1 MKKKPAENQ
10 SSSAVSPAKPALRI
24 PKILFE
30 SDEPVALPAP
40 EPVQKHIPP
49 APSSPSVPKRS
60 EAVLPQSYGT
70 GKLVLMARDPH
81 WLYAH
86 WDLTAQQRGSAR
98 RDLLVRVFA
107 QDKHDEAE
115 SESEVHPDS
124 QHCFIYVARAGTTYT
139 AELGYYTPTREW
151 VSIGSSNSVVMP
163 PDAPSSERTVQFATI
178 PPFSASE
185 PQIPAT
191 APTGNHVS
199 RRPVAGGPLEQTDKV
214 TVSTAGSKSVGVS
227 RPEVRA
233 PEPVRVTPGLLER
246 IVGHKQPSATVP
258 SPTPQSSVKAPTPE
272 WTEVQERALLAE
284 FARFQSPGETVSS
297 VTIPEL
303 LGAELP
309 APSVLPIESISSA
322 LEARP
327 QPQGFWLNL
336 NAELIVYGATERDA
350 VLTLGGVPIQLR
362 PDGSF
367 TCRFA
372 LPDGSY
378 ELPVLAVSK
387 TGDVRKATL
396 QFSRSTQQQDD
407 VGAHPQDPAL
417 QPPAPGGP

>member
-1 MKKKPAENQ
+1 MKKPAEKQ
-10 SSSAVSPAKPALRI
+10 SSSPVSPAKAAPRI

-30 SDEPVALPAP
+30 GDEPVALPAP
-40 EPVQKHIPP
+40 EPVQKHVPP
-49 APSSPSVPKRS
+49 APFSPAVAKTLEP
-60 EAVLPQSYGT
+60 VLPQSYGT
-70 GKLVLMARDPH
+70 GKLLLMARDPH

-86 WDLTAQQRGSAR
+86 WDLTSQQRGSAR
-98 RDLLVRVFA
+98 GNLLVRVFA
-107 QDKHDEAE
+107 QDKRDEAA
-115 SESEVHPDS
+115 SESEVHLDS
-124 QHCFIYVARAGTTYT
+124 QHCFVHVARAGTTYT

-151 VSIGSSNSVVMP
+151 VSIASSNSVATP
-163 PDAPSSERTVQFATI
+163 PDAPSPERIVQFATI

-185 PQIPAT
+185 SEVPA
-191 APTGNHVS
+191 APTGNHVA
-199 RRPVAGGPLEQTDKV
+199 RRTVPGAPPELTDKAA
-214 TVSTAGSKSVGVS
+214 VSTARSKSAGVS
-227 RPEVRA
+227 RPEVSA

-284 FARFQSPGETVSS
+284 FARYQSPGETVSS

-336 NAELIVYGATERDA
+336 NAELIVYGATEHDA

-387 TGDVRKATL
+387 TGDVRKARL
-396 QFSRSTQQQDD
+396 QFSRSTQQQGD
-407 VGAHPQDPAL
+407 VGAHPQDSAL